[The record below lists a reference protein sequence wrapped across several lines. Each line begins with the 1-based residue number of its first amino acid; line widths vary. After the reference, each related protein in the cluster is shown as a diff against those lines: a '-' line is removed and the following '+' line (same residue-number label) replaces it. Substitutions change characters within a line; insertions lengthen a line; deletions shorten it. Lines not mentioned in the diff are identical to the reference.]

1 MVRNTGARF
10 GLNMISAISP
20 KGALRFMV
28 VEGGVGVPQL
38 VEFLRR
44 MLINGKRPIFL
55 ILDGHP
61 VHRSK
66 AVKEFVRSSEGT
78 LRVFYLPP
86 YSPELNP
93 DELVWNDV
101 KNNGVGRKMIC
112 SPVDLKKGVIS
123 HLRGLQKNPEKVQS
137 FFQAPSTRYAA

>member
-1 MVRNTGARF
+1 
-10 GLNMISAISP
+10 MISAISP

-112 SPVDLKKGVIS
+112 SPVDLKKGVIP